1 MSPPSGGVNALR
13 VENMKP
19 GTVYIGL
26 GSNLGDRVTH
36 LREAGQRL
44 SAIVKIE
51 RASQLYVAAP
61 LGYVRDDAFVNAVIR
76 GTTTLKPME
85 LLEMMQ
91 AIEAAM
97 GRRSGVQYGPRPIDL
112 DLLFYDAVQ
121 IETRKLTIPH
131 PRMAQRAFVL
141 KPLAEIAPDLMH
153 PVLYYTISQLLQDA
167 EDVEQVQIYQP
178 EQQLAR
184 AT

>member
-1 MSPPSGGVNALR
+1 
-13 VENMKP
+13 MKP

-26 GSNLGDRVTH
+26 GSNLGDRITH

-131 PRMAQRAFVL
+131 PRIAQRAFVL

-153 PVLYYTISQLLQDA
+153 PVLYYTIPQLLQDA

-184 AT
+184 AG

>member
-1 MSPPSGGVNALR
+1 MK
-13 VENMKP
+13 EN
-19 GTVYIGL
+19 TVYIGL
-26 GSNLGDRVTH
+26 GSNLGDRVAN

-51 RASQLYVAAP
+51 KASQLYVAAP
-61 LGYVRDDAFVNAVIR
+61 LGYIRDDAFVNAVIR
-76 GTTTLKPME
+76 GTTALKPLE

-112 DLLFYDAVQ
+112 DLLFYGAVQ
-121 IETRKLTIPH
+121 METRKLSIPH
-131 PRMAQRAFVL
+131 PRIAQRAFVL

-184 AT
+184 AL